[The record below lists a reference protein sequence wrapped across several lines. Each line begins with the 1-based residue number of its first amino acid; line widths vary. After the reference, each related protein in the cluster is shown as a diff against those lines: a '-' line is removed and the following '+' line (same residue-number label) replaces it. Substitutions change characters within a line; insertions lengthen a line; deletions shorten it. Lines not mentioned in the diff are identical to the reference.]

1 MGASARAR
9 AGKRVRTSRAASSKV
24 EAQLVQS
31 PSSGR
36 HQGLFARIRS
46 STSGGR
52 PRAGVASPS
61 RLRRQNAHVPDMAAY
76 YNVRAPEKPK
86 HSMKTR
92 PLGRTALQVSEI
104 GFGAWGLSGAQW
116 IGATESESLKAL

>member
-1 MGASARAR
+1 MGASERAR
-9 AGKRVRTSRAASSKV
+9 AGKRVRTSCAASSKV
-24 EAQLVQS
+24 EAQSVQS

-36 HQGLFARIRS
+36 HQGLFASTSS
-46 STSGGR
+46 STSGGW

-86 HSMKTR
+86 QHSMKTR

-116 IGATESESLKAL
+116 IGATESESLKA